1 MTTTSELE
9 THAHAP
15 TKSDEESAAPVL
27 IVDDDPR
34 VAVALKRVLEARG
47 FVVELACDG
56 QDAIE
61 LVKRKRYDAILTD
74 IQMPH
79 MTGVD
84 LLAIVRA
91 YDLDVPVLLMTGE
104 PKLESAIE
112 AVSLGALQY
121 LVKPIANEVMVE
133 AVERASRLRRIA
145 RAKRESLELNG
156 RAHYGAGD
164 RAGLTAGFEQTLKTL
179 ALAFQP
185 IVHAGRGAVYGYEA
199 LMRPAEKSM
208 PSPETVLAA
217 AQRLGRLPEIGRR
230 VRSLCAAAA
239 RGAPDGPLFFVNM
252 HPCDLLDEEL
262 FRTDAPLSA
271 HAARVVL
278 EVTERSTLDDVQDV
292 RDRVRRLRDLG
303 YRIAIDD
310 LGAGYSGL
318 ASFAALEPDI
328 VKLDISLI
336 RGIDKSPMRQRIV
349 GTMAALCSEMQI
361 RVIAEGV
368 ECAEEKDTAQRL
380 GCDLLQGYF
389 FGRPGPAF
397 PVVECIAAAAAKNAR
412 LKT

>member
-1 MTTTSELE
+1 MTSNGELKTRGLEPTTPGDG
-9 THAHAP
+9 AV
-15 TKSDEESAAPVL
+15 DQVL

-47 FVVELACDG
+47 FRIDVACDG
-56 QDAIE
+56 QAAIE
-61 LVKRKRYDAILTD
+61 LVMRKRYEAILTD
-74 IQMPH
+74 IQMPQ

-84 LLAIVRA
+84 LLTIVRA

-121 LVKPIANEVMVE
+121 LVKPIANDVLVA
-133 AVERASRLRRIA
+133 AVERASRLRRMA
-145 RAKRESLELNG
+145 RAKRDALELNG
-156 RAHYGAGD
+156 RAHGEAGD
-164 RAGLTAGFEQTLKTL
+164 RAGLTAGFERALETLVM
-179 ALAFQP
+179 AFQP
-185 IVHAGRGAVYGYEA
+185 IVHAGRRAIYGYEA
-199 LMRPAEKSM
+199 LMRPTEASM
-208 PSPETVLAA
+208 PNPAAILAA
-217 AQRLGRLPEIGRR
+217 AERLGRLPELGRR
-230 VRSLCAAAA
+230 VRSLSAAALA
-239 RGAPDGPLFFVNM
+239 DAPDGALLFVNM
-252 HPCDLLDEEL
+252 HPCDLLDDEL
-262 FRTDAPLSA
+262 FQTDAPLSV

-278 EVTERSTLDDVQDV
+278 EVTERSTLDDVQNV

-328 VKLDISLI
+328 VKLDISLV
-336 RGIDKSPMRQRIV
+336 RGVDKSQMRQRIV
-349 GTMAALCSEMQI
+349 GTMATLCREMQM

-368 ECAEEKDTAQRL
+368 ESAEEKDAAQRL

-397 PVVECIAAAAAKNAR
+397 PVVDWEEASTVRDAR
-412 LKT
+412 VER